1 MPRGGAR
8 QGAGRPVGKGLY
20 GEPTKAVRI
29 PVSIVDEVKA
39 FAKNITTSIPLYN
52 FTVEAGVP
60 FLSGD
65 DDCKMYPLKNL
76 NISNPNDC
84 FMAKVSGYSM
94 KDAGILPDDLLLVD
108 RKKEAANGDII
119 VTSIEGG
126 IVVKRL
132 DKINGLLVS
141 ENKDFAPIK
150 IADHSNLHVWGV
162 VIKVLREL

>member
-8 QGAGRPVGKGLY
+8 QGAGRPVGQGLY

-29 PVSIVDEVKA
+29 PISIVDEVKA
-39 FAKNITTSIPLYN
+39 FAKSITSSIPLYN
-52 FTVEAGVP
+52 FPVEAGVP

-65 DDCKMYPLKNL
+65 DSCEMYQLKDL
-76 NISNPNDC
+76 NISNPKDC

-108 RKKEAANGDII
+108 RNKEAADGDII
-119 VTSIEGG
+119 VTSVEGG

-132 DKINGLLVS
+132 DKKNGQLVS
-141 ENKDFAPIK
+141 ENKDFTPIK
-150 IADHSNLHVWGV
+150 ITDHSNLHVWGV
-162 VIKVLREL
+162 VIKVVREL